1 VSDGPAGDAPASA
14 AIAAA
19 RALAPEA
26 RRRAAEAERDR
37 RLPPELLTAFARAGL
52 FRLCVPRTLGGL
64 EAEPAVLTDAVEL
77 IARADGSAGWCVMIG
92 ATSGLVSGWL
102 PEDAARAVYGQ
113 DPNVITGGV
122 FAPGGRSVPVE
133 GGYRVTGRWPYAS
146 GCEHCRWLMGG
157 TLVHEDGGPRLSPAG
172 TPDVRLMVLPS
183 ADIEIHDTWWAAG
196 LRATGSHDIEARDRF
211 VPEGYTVSLITERP
225 RHPGAL
231 YAFPPFGLLALGIAA
246 VALGIAR
253 AAIDELGELAVAK
266 TPTLARHALA
276 ARSGVQADR
285 ARAEALLRSARAF
298 LDDAVGAAWDAA
310 CAGGAA
316 EVGAR
321 LRAELRLAATHAV
334 RSAAQAVDLVYDAGG
349 GTAVYEASPLQ
360 RHFRDVHTATQ
371 HMMVGAP
378 TLELAG
384 RVLLGLPTDTA
395 ML

>member
-1 VSDGPAGDAPASA
+1 MSGGPTGALPDPVASA
-14 AIAAA
+14 L
-19 RALAPEA
+19 ALAPEA
-26 RRRAAEAERDR
+26 RRLAAEAERDR
-37 RLPPELLTAFARAGL
+37 RLPPGLLTAFARAGL

-64 EAEPAVLTDAVEL
+64 EAEPRVLAETVEL
-77 IARADGSAGWCVMIG
+77 VARADGSAGWCLMIG
-92 ATSGLVSGWL
+92 ATSGLVSAWL
-102 PEDAARAVYGQ
+102 PAGAAHEVYGQ
-113 DPNVITGGV
+113 DPDVITGGV
-122 FAPGGRSVPVE
+122 FAPGGRAVPVD

-157 TLVHEDGGPRLSPAG
+157 TLVQDAGESRPGPGG
-172 TPDVRLMVLPS
+172 TPDVRLMLFPS
-183 ADIEIHDTWWAAG
+183 ADVLVHDTWWAAG
-196 LRATGSHDIEARDRF
+196 LRATGSHDIEVRERF
-211 VPEGYTVSLITERP
+211 VSAERSLSLISERP

-253 AAIDELGELAVAK
+253 AAIDELGELAVTK
-266 TPTLARHALA
+266 TPTLARQALA

-285 ARAEALLRSARAF
+285 ARAEALVRAARAF
-298 LDDAVGAAWDAA
+298 LDDAVGAAWDAVR
-310 CAGGAA
+310 AGGAA
-316 EVGAR
+316 EVPTR

-334 RSAAQAVDLVYDAGG
+334 RSAAQAVDLVYDAGC

-371 HMMVGAP
+371 HMMVGVP

-384 RVLLGLPTDTA
+384 RVLLGLPADTT